1 MDTTGPR
8 NYCVLIRDTS
18 SFQRLICIHY
28 SILSETV
35 LLREVSFFQRC
46 STNVPCTLFSL
57 AATVFKKLMDQSL
70 SGLES
75 PSSMSS
81 RKKKKKQQVFQQPA
95 TSQQQKMTSSKQHAA
110 ASTSTSLRSWD
121 AKDTEK
127 FSGCNVVQYACTY
140 VIMYAVLY
148 KSCTYVHVRTYVDV
162 YCPYDITIEKFI
174 YTGCV
179 TIVMLHGPSGN

>member
-1 MDTTGPR
+1 
-8 NYCVLIRDTS
+8 
-18 SFQRLICIHY
+18 
-28 SILSETV
+28 
-35 LLREVSFFQRC
+35 
-46 STNVPCTLFSL
+46 
-57 AATVFKKLMDQSL
+57 MDQSL

-140 VIMYAVLY
+140 VIMYAYLY
-148 KSCTYVHVRTYVDV
+148 KSCTYVHVRTYVRTYVDV
-162 YCPYDITIEKFI
+162 KHTYCPYDITIGKFI